1 MPISKSSTD
10 KPDCK
15 ISDEPRP
22 GMIRIKEIVNSI
34 FTSKT
39 YILYREGEDKALLV
53 DIGDIEPVLAYCK
66 EKRLIIEDVFLTHS
80 HFDHIYGLN
89 ELLRHFPNTMV
100 YTNECGKETLLDA
113 RKNMSLYHET
123 PFVFEFPENIRIVN
137 DGEEIELSEGLN
149 AQVISTPGHHPSCL
163 TYVVGDA
170 IFTGDSYI
178 PGTKVVTNLP
188 KGNKKQAQES
198 LDKIMRLLTK
208 GFTVYP
214 GHHIEENIVH
224 II

>member
-1 MPISKSSTD
+1 MIHIESFVNRIFGSNTYVISNDGSND
-10 KPDCK
+10 
-15 ISDEPRP
+15 IW
-22 GMIRIKEIVNSI
+22 
-34 FTSKT
+34 
-39 YILYREGEDKALLV
+39 LV
-53 DIGDIEPVLAYCK
+53 DVGDTKSVIDHLPPNSAV
-66 EKRLIIEDVFLTHS
+66 RGVFLTHT

-89 ELLRHFPNTMV
+89 ELLEYFPNTTV
-100 YTNECGKETLLDA
+100 YTNEVGREALLDE
-113 RKNMSLYHET
+113 RKNMSFYHET
-123 PFVFEFPENIRIVN
+123 PFVFEFSENIRIVN

-198 LDKIMRLLTK
+198 LDKIMQLLTK
-208 GFTVYP
+208 GLSVYP
-214 GHHIEENIVH
+214 GHYIEENNVH
-224 II
+224 IT

>member
-1 MPISKSSTD
+1 
-10 KPDCK
+10 
-15 ISDEPRP
+15 
-22 GMIRIKEIVNSI
+22 MIQIEEIVNSV

-39 YILYREGEDKALLV
+39 YILYTLQRNSDKAWLV
-53 DIGDIEPVLAYCK
+53 DIGDTEPVLACCK
-66 EKRLIIEDVFLTHS
+66 EKRLNIETVFLTHA

-89 ELLRHFPNTMV
+89 ELLSHFPNTIV

-123 PFVFEFPENIRIVN
+123 PFVFEYPENIKIVN
-137 DGEEIELSEGLN
+137 DGDEIKLTEGFKIK
-149 AQVISTPGHHPSCL
+149 VIATPGHHPSCL

-198 LDKIMRLLTK
+198 LDKIMQLLTK

>member
-1 MPISKSSTD
+1 MISWHIINTF
-10 KPDCK
+10 
-15 ISDEPRP
+15 
-22 GMIRIKEIVNSI
+22 
-34 FTSKT
+34 FTSNT
-39 YILYREGEDKALLV
+39 WVITFDEACWIVDCGDVEPIVQLIGEK
-53 DIGDIEPVLAYCK
+53 PVAGVL
-66 EKRLIIEDVFLTHS
+66 LTHA

-89 ELLRHFPNTMV
+89 ELLRHFPNTIV

-123 PFVFEFPENIRIVN
+123 PFVFDFLENIRIVN
-137 DGEEIELSEGLN
+137 DGEEIELSKGLN

-188 KGNKKQAQES
+188 KSNKKQAQES
-198 LDKIMRLLTK
+198 LDKIMKLLTK